1 MHYKLSKN
9 EWLAIGNKAGWLKSA
24 KKYESLSKCRR
35 NCPDLDVDL
44 RQECKNECEREYGD
58 TAKKKTAAEIKA
70 FEKTAAKAEF
80 AMKVDM
86 PELRAEFLGF
96 DVDSNGNKIARFKK
110 YSGETVRIQTNG
122 NLPKSHRMTNQS
134 LDAKAI
140 EQEVLSS
147 SYASKFALKP
157 RSSRPGTKTRMT
169 REQTEEQKTAAEI
182 KAFEKTAAKL
192 KLVKTFPAGSNN
204 LSAKIY
210 RDSDYNG
217 YLVRFF
223 ENGKHREEADYDTQD
238 LQEAIGTAEYSIS
251 HYKAE
256 RTNEKTAAGPD
267 GELLRK
273 LRKIYAYVANEAND
287 ISDNQWNKWKI
298 SVDAGMSSDNTEARR
313 FAKLIKAIVV
323 GFKSGGSIDP
333 NTLQDIDPEE
343 VREGDDDRYYSGT
356 GEPMGNGPDD
366 DSYTRYLD
374 RG

>member
-24 KKYESLSKCRR
+24 KKYESLSECRR

-44 RQECKNECEREYGD
+44 RQECKKECEREYGD
-58 TAKKKTAAEIKA
+58 TAK
-70 FEKTAAKAEF
+70 
-80 AMKVDM
+80 
-86 PELRAEFLGF
+86 
-96 DVDSNGNKIARFKK
+96 
-110 YSGETVRIQTNG
+110 
-122 NLPKSHRMTNQS
+122 
-134 LDAKAI
+134 
-140 EQEVLSS
+140 
-147 SYASKFALKP
+147 
-157 RSSRPGTKTRMT
+157 
-169 REQTEEQKTAAEI
+169 KTAAEI

>member
-9 EWLAIGNKAGWLKSA
+9 EWLAIGSKSGWLKSA

-44 RQECKNECEREYGD
+44 RQECKDECEREYGD
-58 TAKKKTAAEIKA
+58 TAKKKTAA
-70 FEKTAAKAEF
+70 
-80 AMKVDM
+80 
-86 PELRAEFLGF
+86 G
-96 DVDSNGNKIARFKK
+96 
-110 YSGETVRIQTNG
+110 
-122 NLPKSHRMTNQS
+122 
-134 LDAKAI
+134 
-140 EQEVLSS
+140 
-147 SYASKFALKP
+147 
-157 RSSRPGTKTRMT
+157 
-169 REQTEEQKTAAEI
+169 I

-223 ENGKHREEADYDTQD
+223 ESGKHREEADYDTQD

-267 GELLRK
+267 SELYRK
-273 LRKIYAYVANEAND
+273 LQKIYGYVANEAND
-287 ISDNQWNKWKI
+287 ISDNQWKKWSI
-298 SVDAGMSSDNTEARR
+298 IVDEAMSSGDEKTKEL
-313 FAKLIKAIVV
+313 AKLIKVIVDD
-323 GFKSGGSIDP
+323 FNSGESIDP

-343 VREGDDDRYYSGT
+343 VREEREDRYYSGT
-356 GEPMGNGPDD
+356 GEMIGDGPDD